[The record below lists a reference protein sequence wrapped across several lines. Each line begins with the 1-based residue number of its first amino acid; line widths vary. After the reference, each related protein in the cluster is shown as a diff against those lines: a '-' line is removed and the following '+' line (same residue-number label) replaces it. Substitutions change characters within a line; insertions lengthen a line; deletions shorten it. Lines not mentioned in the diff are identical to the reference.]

1 MRVLQVF
8 VVLAWLCLLPGCG
21 YIHFGRYPQGSP
33 ADDTATT
40 QAYSSLLTEHK
51 ILKQELVLARKE
63 GDALRAAMEGSS
75 RGSGSPE
82 LVAQLNATTRE
93 LATLRASYARL
104 QSERVASP
112 GDPAAQAR
120 SSELEEK
127 LAASLRDYTRIQEEN
142 ARLRSD
148 LTRTRAENTTLAEQL
163 KSSLGQT
170 EQAQA
175 ALAQL
180 NTELLAQKDARA
192 RAEQAAAAIRA
203 QLSAVVSARPAGTEA
218 PALTGARES
227 TATSVAA
234 LQLAAA
240 PPAAL
245 PTRAELR
252 TDAGR
257 IHGTPPLAAS
267 SPADG
272 PARRVHVVQQGDTL
286 EKIARKYYGAP
297 ERWSRI
303 YAANNDLLRDG
314 RPLKPGMELE
324 IPE

>member
-1 MRVLQVF
+1 MRAFRVF
-8 VVLAWLCLLPGCG
+8 MVLAWLCLLPGCG
-21 YIHFGRYPQGSP
+21 YIHFGRYPRGNP
-33 ADDTATT
+33 TAGDTATA
-40 QAYSSLLTEHK
+40 QAYSNLLTEHK

-63 GDALRAAMEGSS
+63 GDALRSAMEGSS

-82 LVAQLNATTRE
+82 LVAQLNTTTRE
-93 LATLRASYARL
+93 LAALRASYARL

-112 GDPAAQAR
+112 ADPAAPAR
-120 SSELEEK
+120 FSELEEK
-127 LAASLRDYTRIQEEN
+127 LAASLRNYTQIQEEN
-142 ARLRSD
+142 AQLRTD

-163 KSSLGQT
+163 KSSLAQT

-175 ALAQL
+175 ALSQL

-203 QLSAVVSARPAGTEA
+203 QLSAVVSARPGTEA

-227 TATSVAA
+227 AATSVAA

-245 PTRAELR
+245 PARAELR
-252 TDAGR
+252 TNAER
-257 IHGTPPLAAS
+257 IRVTPPPAAS

-272 PARRVHVVQQGDTL
+272 PIRRVHVVQQGDTL